1 MDHILSRPDRVDLG
15 GGRVLRLLSAF
26 EVLEAQ
32 REAEELNRRMGLRDR
47 ALCNNACLL
56 AKALEKEDR
65 QPMFPG
71 GGAVLEG
78 LTPEEI
84 EALSARWDQF
94 RRSVNPGLDLD
105 DEGLENVKKN
115 SVPTERTACAGGC

>member
-32 REAEELNRRMGLRDR
+32 REAEELNCRMGLRDR

-56 AKALEKEDR
+56 AKALEQEDR
-65 QPMFPG
+65 QPMFSG

-84 EALSARWDQF
+84 ETLSARWDQF
-94 RRSVNPGLDLD
+94 RKSVNPGLDLD

>member
-1 MDHILSRPDRVDLG
+1 MDHILSRPDRVALG
-15 GGRVLRLLSAF
+15 DGRVLRLLSAF

-32 REAEELNRRMGLRDR
+32 REAEELDRRMGLRDR

-56 AKALEKEDR
+56 AKALEREDR
-65 QPMFPG
+65 QPMFSG
-71 GGAVLEG
+71 GGAVLGG

-84 EALSARWDQF
+84 ETLSARWDRF

-105 DEGLENVKKN
+105 SEGLENVKKN
-115 SVPTERTACAGGC
+115 SVPTEGTACAGGC

>member
-15 GGRVLRLLSAF
+15 DGRVLRLLSAF

-47 ALCNNACLL
+47 GLCANACLL

-65 QPMFPG
+65 QPMFPD

-84 EALSARWDQF
+84 ETLSARWDQF
-94 RRSVNPGLDLD
+94 RKSVNPGLDLD
-105 DEGLENVKKN
+105 GEGLENVKKN